1 MPDQPASEVDLT
13 FGTADSDRLMATG
26 VGSWPGTDH
35 MASQRAVLDSLGQSS
50 EVLTVPYLVEVPE
63 RGPASDMVGR
73 GCATLVDMPAELHSA
88 GWKLASRPGR
98 DQAVARRTL
107 ASDLDSFAE
116 AADGYGGPLKVQVVG
131 PWTLCS
137 SVWLPRGERVLSDA
151 GACADV
157 VSSLAEGVHHMVDQ
171 VRSRVPESVQLVVQC
186 DEPAWPFVAAGQIPS
201 LSGMSRYRPISRGT
215 LADGFRRIHEAAR
228 SAGAAAVWWH
238 SCAMLD
244 SADFDV
250 ATDADA
256 TLVDVNRLTDDTWEQ
271 VVGRLDAGHRI
282 GLGVA
287 SQQIQ
292 RMPAAD
298 VVQRIFERLSRI
310 GMTKEY
316 CDKIV
321 ILPSCG
327 LCDVTHAQ
335 AVAVSRQVVDI
346 AQRFQ
351 ARCQEM

>member
-1 MPDQPASEVDLT
+1 MPDEALAVLEGS
-13 FGTADSDRLMATG
+13 FGAGDSDRLMATG

-35 MASQRAVLDSLGQSS
+35 MASQRAVLESLGQSS
-50 EVLTVPYLVEVPE
+50 EVLTLPYLVEVPQ
-63 RGPASDMVGR
+63 RGPASDMIGR

-88 GWKLASRPGR
+88 GWKLAARPGR
-98 DQAVARRTL
+98 DQTVARRTF

-116 AADGYGGPLKVQVVG
+116 AVDGYSGPVKVQVVG

-137 SVWLPRGERVLSDA
+137 AVWLPRGERVLSDP

-157 VSSLAEGVHHMVDQ
+157 VSSLAEGVQQLAEQ
-171 VRSRVPESVQLVVQC
+171 VMSRLPAGVELIVQC
-186 DEPAWPFVAAGQIPS
+186 DEPAWPFIAAGQIPS
-201 LSGMSRYRPISRGT
+201 LSGMHLYRPISRGLMT
-215 LADGFRRIHEAAR
+215 DGFRQVREAAR
-228 SAGAAAVWWH
+228 SAGAAAVWMH
-238 SCAMLD
+238 SCAILD
-244 SADFDV
+244 SADLDV
-250 ATDADA
+250 AVDTDAL
-256 TLVDVNRLTDDTWEQ
+256 LVDVHHLTDETWEQ
-271 VVGRLDAGHRI
+271 IVGKLDAGHRI
-282 GLGVA
+282 GLGLG

-292 RMPAAD
+292 RMSAAD
-298 VVQRIFERLSRI
+298 VAERIFERLSRI

-335 AVAVSRQVVDI
+335 AVDVSRLVVDI

-351 ARCQEM
+351 ARCQEI